1 LYQVCQAMLITVLT
15 MIAKNNSMHLEIF
28 QWWMLA
34 GGSVF
39 AVFGGLIVFSDKFFN
54 WIESTWWRNTP
65 ADEKLFPG
73 RSGYIF
79 DRYGRGLGA
88 LTLGVLMLAG
98 LLGSV
103 WKPIL
108 PILTVIV
115 TPTLW
120 LSTDYGRIFAVICVL
135 IGVFVLVRKSYSK

>member
-1 LYQVCQAMLITVLT
+1 MATPSFVRSC
-15 MIAKNNSMHLEIF
+15 
-28 QWWMLA
+28 
-34 GGSVF
+34 
-39 AVFGGLIVFSDKFFN
+39 N
-54 WIESTWWRNTP
+54 WIESTWWKNTP
-65 ADEKLFPG
+65 VDEKLFPG

-88 LTLGVLMLAG
+88 LSLGVLMLAG

-108 PILTVIV
+108 PILTIIV

-120 LSTDYGRIFAVICVL
+120 LSTDYGRVLAVICVL
-135 IGVFVLVRKSYSK
+135 IGVFVLVRKSYNK